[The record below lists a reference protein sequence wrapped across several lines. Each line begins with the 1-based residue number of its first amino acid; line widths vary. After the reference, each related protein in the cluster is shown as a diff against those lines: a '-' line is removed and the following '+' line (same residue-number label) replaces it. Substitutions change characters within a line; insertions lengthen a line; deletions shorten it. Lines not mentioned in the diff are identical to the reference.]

1 MRRAGPLKEKFIH
14 EYGRRLSR
22 ARCARFV
29 AAARRVG
36 EGCPVP
42 DVPRTRR
49 DLPTTLA
56 RVRAMLSSL
65 SRWRSI
71 YASFPHSGHASNAL
85 QECRWRCSRRP
96 VPRVNSEVEL
106 LHLGDAPA
114 RPAPGMAPG
123 ACHQP
128 RARVCARDEEIGSWR
143 PGRQGAAAMLLAM
156 GTSLWLGLAGLG
168 SLPTTS
174 VTSAVEA
181 AVAGTAAPS
190 ELLLNRDTGGRVLDR
205 APPTFTWRPPSD
217 LRCGSK
223 QTAYQLR
230 LVDAAGAMV
239 VDTGRVP
246 SAASTNVALPRAAG
260 ELRAGRH
267 YSWSVKV
274 WATEHDQPNAG
285 MATSGKLCES
295 ESAWSRPSAFRT
307 AIWDG
312 FAATTQAVWTPGKAR
327 YALFRQ
333 EIAVP
338 EGAKNATCY
347 VTALVGGAKQ
357 KLLGAYRLYVN
368 GASAGIGP
376 GRGDCSLEYKG
387 SAADKQLCTEHD
399 TIDLSDHLPAAGGK
413 LTIGLQSYHEGG
425 SGAVKLQLHFETDTA
440 EVVQV
445 GTNSSWLSHDA
456 TAYFNPF
463 SATGGYNAPRENQN
477 ASAYAGAWQHSDYHP
492 PTGVAWSPS
501 VVQDDFPA
509 TAVAKTGLPLSIT
522 TGVVPPVLIRV
533 EQSSDDALFF
543 FDQTSEVMGGV
554 HLEVPVGASGGYK
567 YAEVTLSEELDG
579 LYGSGALLYPMR
591 TGNRYRYLFS
601 LDPSIRSVFDIHE

>member
-1 MRRAGPLKEKFIH
+1 
-14 EYGRRLSR
+14 
-22 ARCARFV
+22 
-29 AAARRVG
+29 
-36 EGCPVP
+36 
-42 DVPRTRR
+42 
-49 DLPTTLA
+49 
-56 RVRAMLSSL
+56 
-65 SRWRSI
+65 
-71 YASFPHSGHASNAL
+71 
-85 QECRWRCSRRP
+85 
-96 VPRVNSEVEL
+96 
-106 LHLGDAPA
+106 
-114 RPAPGMAPG
+114 
-123 ACHQP
+123 
-128 RARVCARDEEIGSWR
+128 
-143 PGRQGAAAMLLAM
+143 MLLAM

-168 SLPTTS
+168 SLATTS

-285 MATSGKLCES
+285 MATSGGLCES
-295 ESAWSRPSAFRT
+295 ESAWSPPSAFRT

-492 PTGVAWSPS
+492 PKGVAWSPS

-509 TAVAKTGLPLSIT
+509 TTVAKTGLPLSIT

-533 EQSSDDALFF
+533 EQSSDDELFF